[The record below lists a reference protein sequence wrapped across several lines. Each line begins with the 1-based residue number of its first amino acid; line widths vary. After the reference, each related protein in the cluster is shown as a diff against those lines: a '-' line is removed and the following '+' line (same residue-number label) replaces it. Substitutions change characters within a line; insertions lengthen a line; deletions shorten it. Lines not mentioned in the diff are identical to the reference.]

1 MAKGYDTVNLAILD
15 DCVNK
20 IEDETV
26 KNLLHTWVLMVFNL
40 DVVVNNTKIKRTR
53 GIPMGLSLSP
63 IVFVYYVHVAL
74 GNIEKSSMAMYI
86 DDIALVLKKNRCKD
100 NVDLVNN
107 IIKSLKSFDL
117 VINEKKTMFD
127 TPDNELVKEFNGR
140 FTKFSIAKYL
150 GRVISVNGD
159 GKVTPD
165 DRFFNLKGERT
176 DAMIYWAT
184 FFVKR
189 LVYNAALD
197 AKMRYKLIMWRT
209 KSKTVRKE
217 LWIKHWKFFRKCMFS
232 YSYVQVSFSIFNIFR
247 YFVDVTD
254 IIKIKKRL
262 INNESID
269 NLKND
274 LLKDLIVD
282 IPQIDNSLKN
292 VKFNFEILKI
302 MDDDIEATKRFL
314 DNVWK
319 SFKLELV
326 NDYKIKKEETSE
338 DYYEKV
344 YEFCNSKL
352 FKGFGILQLIVFLHF
367 NRNNKKTRHKDAFVL
382 FALRGLYADINK
394 TVNKVFYGVNK
405 IDEVEKFNIDFIL
418 DNILM

>member
-1 MAKGYDTVNLAILD
+1 MSKIKIIQDENDSEGIILFDMATGYDTVNLAILD

-74 GNIEKSSMAMYI
+74 GNIEKSSMAMHI

-140 FTKFSIAKYL
+140 FTKFSTAKYL

-189 LVYNAALD
+189 LVYNAAFD
-197 AKMRYKLIMWRT
+197 AKMRYKLIMGVLSRKLSEKSFGLSIGNFSVSVCSLTHMFRFHFQYSIYSVFLLMLRT
-209 KSKTVRKE
+209 
-217 LWIKHWKFFRKCMFS
+217 
-232 YSYVQVSFSIFNIFR
+232 
-247 YFVDVTD
+247 
-254 IIKIKKRL
+254 
-262 INNESID
+262 
-269 NLKND
+269 
-274 LLKDLIVD
+274 LLK
-282 IPQIDNSLKN
+282 LK
-292 VKFNFEILKI
+292 
-302 MDDDIEATKRFL
+302 
-314 DNVWK
+314 
-319 SFKLELV
+319 
-326 NDYKIKKEETSE
+326 
-338 DYYEKV
+338 
-344 YEFCNSKL
+344 
-352 FKGFGILQLIVFLHF
+352 
-367 NRNNKKTRHKDAFVL
+367 
-382 FALRGLYADINK
+382 RG
-394 TVNKVFYGVNK
+394 
-405 IDEVEKFNIDFIL
+405 
-418 DNILM
+418 